1 LTIRDAAVG
10 DGASEPAGL
19 LVDTAEIPGG
29 GELRLLRHGP
39 HYEIMFGEDQLMGS
53 WSYRSE
59 KALATLALGDL
70 RGQPRV
76 LIGGLGMGFTLAAA
90 RASLPARASIVVA
103 ELVPK
108 VVTWA
113 RNHLR
118 HLFDGSLDDERVSIE
133 IADVHD
139 VIVTQPGGFDA
150 ILLDVDN
157 GPDGLIS
164 LANERLYSDWGLRAA
179 RTALRPGGVLAIW
192 SAYPDHSF
200 SHRLRRSG
208 FEVEEASID
217 TDGSEDNPDHT
228 IWLATA
234 VRSVSQLSDTDPT
247 VLRMGVGQ

>member
-1 LTIRDAAVG
+1 MTTRDAAVSG
-10 DGASEPAGL
+10 GARKQAGL

-29 GELRLLRHGP
+29 GELRLLRHGT
-39 HYEIMFGEDQLMGS
+39 HFEIMFGNEQLMGS

-59 KALATLALGDL
+59 EALATLAL
-70 RGQPRV
+70 RGLGREPRV

-90 RASLPARASIVVA
+90 RATLPMDASIIVA

-108 VVTWA
+108 IVAWA
-113 RNHLR
+113 GGHLR
-118 HLFDGSLDDERVSIE
+118 HLFGSSLSDLRVSVE
-133 IADVHD
+133 VTDVHD
-139 VIVTQPGGFDA
+139 LIVEQPAGFDA

-179 RTALRPGGVLAIW
+179 RLALRPNGILAIW

-200 SHRLRRSG
+200 TYRLRAAG
-208 FEVEEASID
+208 FEVEEISID
-217 TDGSEDNPDHT
+217 TDGSEENPDHT

-234 VRSVSQLSDTDPT
+234 GQSGKGSGSAGTAGST
-247 VLRMGVGQ
+247 VEVGA

>member
-1 LTIRDAAVG
+1 MTIRDAVVG
-10 DGASEPAGL
+10 SGTSKRAGL

-29 GELRLLRHGP
+29 GELRLLRHGQ
-39 HYEIMFGEDQLMGS
+39 HYEIMFGNNQLMGS

-59 KALATLALGDL
+59 QALATLALGGL
-70 RGQPRV
+70 GGHPRV

-90 RASLPARASIVVA
+90 LASLPARSNIIVA

-113 RNHLR
+113 GDHLR
-118 HLFDGSLDDERVSIE
+118 HLFAGSLEDERVSIE
-133 IADVHD
+133 IGDVHD
-139 VIVTQPGGFDA
+139 LIVTQPCGFDA

-179 RTALRPGGVLAIW
+179 RAALRPGGVLAIW

-200 SHRLRRSG
+200 SYRLRCSG
-208 FEVEEASID
+208 FDVEEASID
-217 TDGSEDNPDHT
+217 TDESEERPHHT
-228 IWLATA
+228 IWLAT
-234 VRSVSQLSDTDPT
+234 VV
-247 VLRMGVGQ
+247 